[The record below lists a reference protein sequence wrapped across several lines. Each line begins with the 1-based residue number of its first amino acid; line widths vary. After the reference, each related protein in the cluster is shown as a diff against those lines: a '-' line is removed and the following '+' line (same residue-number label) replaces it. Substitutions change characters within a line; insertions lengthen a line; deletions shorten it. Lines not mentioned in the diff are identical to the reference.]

1 MLYLDSL
8 RLGGR
13 NLGHLGSSHLR
24 LERRIVGVFGATT
37 IVLVLLFTSQM
48 AAAQDAVG
56 EFTKVSGIA
65 KLMRGGGEIAVAIG
79 MPVAV
84 GDKIRTSANAQVSVT
99 FKDGS
104 KLELGESSSFT
115 VDQYAIR
122 GSSRLKAVIGL
133 WGGHLHS
140 IVTAVVGGP
149 PNFEVRTPNAVAAVR
164 GTEFDTAFIEG
175 RPCPEDRSCMRYT
188 TVGVSSGSV
197 AVSNPSNSAPPVE
210 VGEGYETTVACEAAA
225 TSPAPLGMEGM
236 GAPGYH

>member
-1 MLYLDSL
+1 M
-8 RLGGR
+8 R
-13 NLGHLGSSHLR
+13 
-24 LERRIVGVFGATT
+24 RRIVGIFGPTV
-37 IVLVLLFTSQM
+37 IVLILIFTSQM
-48 AAAQDAVG
+48 TAAQNAVG

-65 KLMRGGGEIAVAIG
+65 KLARGGNEIDIAVG

-115 VDQYAIR
+115 VDKYAIA

-133 WGGHLHS
+133 WGGHIHS
-140 IVTAVVGGP
+140 IVTAVVGRP
-149 PNFEVRTPNAVAAVR
+149 SNFEVRTPNAVAAVR
-164 GTEFDTAFIEG
+164 GTDFETAFIEG

-197 AVSNPSNSAPPVE
+197 VVSNPSNSAPPVE

-225 TSPAPLGMEGM
+225 TSPAPLGMEDM

>member
-1 MLYLDSL
+1 MY
-8 RLGGR
+8 RT
-13 NLGHLGSSHLR
+13 
-24 LERRIVGVFGATT
+24 IGAAT
-37 IVLVLLFTSQM
+37 IVLVVMFTSRM
-48 AAAQDAVG
+48 AAAQEAIG
-56 EFTKVSGIA
+56 EFTNV
-65 KLMRGGGEIAVAIG
+65 GGTASLTHAGKELEAAIG

-84 GDKIRTSANAQVSVT
+84 GDKIRTSPSAQVSVT

-115 VDQYAIR
+115 VDQYAIA
-122 GSSRLKAVIGL
+122 GSSRIKALIGL

-140 IVTAVVGGP
+140 IVTVVAGGT

-164 GTEFDTAFIEG
+164 GTEFETAFIEG

-188 TVGVSSGSV
+188 TVGVSSGRV
-197 AVSNPSNSAPPVE
+197 VVSNPSNPAPPVE

>member
-1 MLYLDSL
+1 M
-8 RLGGR
+8 
-13 NLGHLGSSHLR
+13 
-24 LERRIVGVFGATT
+24 GVFGATI
-37 IVLVLLFTSQM
+37 IVLVLIFAAQM
-48 AAAQDAVG
+48 AAAQEAAG

-65 KLMRGGGEIAVAIG
+65 KLARGGNEVDIAVG

-84 GDKIRTSANAQVSVT
+84 GDKVRTSANAQVSVT
-99 FKDGS
+99 FKDAS

-115 VDQYAIR
+115 VDEYAIA
-122 GSSRLKAVIGL
+122 GSSRLKAVIEL

-140 IVTAVVGGP
+140 IVTVVVGSA

-164 GTEFDTAFIEG
+164 GTEFETAFVEG

-197 AVSNPSNSAPPVE
+197 VVSNPSNSAPPVE

-225 TSPAPLGMEGM
+225 TSPAPLGMEDL